1 MKYMIEL
8 KTNLT
13 IDYIVSYQKKCNTW
27 LHHNSEIANNLKFII
42 VGNFGSETLN
52 VCGEKE
58 ECDGYNE
65 ARPNMN
71 GCAYSF
77 FVPLTG
83 NNKLQCFTESSFEK
97 LKSKLMKIL
106 IKDEVAS
113 N

>member
-1 MKYMIEL
+1 MAFKTPILHKHKKSTKSTLFVEKENQMI
-8 KTNLT
+8 N
-13 IDYIVSYQKKCNTW
+13 YNTVQ
-27 LHHNSEIANNLKFII
+27 EIYTR
-42 VGNFGSETLN
+42 NFGSETLN